1 MTYWPYLSPLEW
13 SLEVWTDGIFGTFSM
28 IFFFRCL
35 LLETELANYN
45 RDSLSSIEPITT
57 VSRNEAQEKET

>member
-1 MTYWPYLSPLEW
+1 
-13 SLEVWTDGIFGTFSM
+13 M

-45 RDSLSSIEPITT
+45 QDSLSSIEPITT
-57 VSRNEAQEKET
+57 LSRNEAQEKET